1 MNMKKIIYVICTVL
15 VLGASACTEDVDY
28 TPGLPV
34 AEDCIYASFTTDGE
48 ETFVSAT
55 DEKKVTVTVTRENTA
70 NEVVV
75 PLKTLPQT
83 DDCFQVPASVTFAA
97 GAATATFDITFSEV
111 EAEEVYTYSV
121 ALDESAVDSY
131 SQDYI
136 TSITG
141 TVLPEANWDTSLG
154 QGVYSSGNFG
164 PTYCEVQKANG
175 QNWYR
180 VVTPYDSYSVVVKVN
195 EHNTVR
201 LREQPLAWA
210 NVGLP
215 DPELIYISL
224 NSSYTGQDVSG
235 GAGILANMYDPAT
248 GVITMAV
255 DYNCSAGALGTT
267 IDQIQIPQ

>member
-154 QGVYSSGNFG
+154 QGVYSSDIFG

-195 EHNTVR
+195 EDNTVR

-235 GAGILANMYDPAT
+235 GAGILANMYNPTT

>member
-1 MNMKKIIYVICTVL
+1 MKKIIYMISMAL
-15 VLGASACTEDVDY
+15 VLGLSACTEDVDY
-28 TPGLPV
+28 TPGQPV
-34 AEDCIYASFTTDGE
+34 AGDCIYASFTTDGE

-55 DEKKVTVTVTRENTA
+55 DERKVTVTVTRENTA

-195 EHNTVR
+195 EDNTVR

-210 NVGLP
+210 NITGLP

-235 GAGILANMYDPAT
+235 GAGILANMYNPTT

>member
-1 MNMKKIIYVICTVL
+1 MKKIIYMISMAL
-15 VLGASACTEDVDY
+15 VLGLSACTEDVDY
-28 TPGLPV
+28 TPGQPV
-34 AEDCIYASFTTDGE
+34 AGDCIYASFTTDGE

-55 DEKKVTVTVTRENTA
+55 DERKVTVTVTRENTA

-195 EHNTVR
+195 EDNTVR

-215 DPELIYISL
+215 DLELIYISL

-235 GAGILANMYDPAT
+235 GAGILANMYNPTT

>member
-154 QGVYSSGNFG
+154 QGVYSSDIFG
-164 PTYCEVQKANG
+164 PTYCEVQKDNG

-195 EHNTVR
+195 EDNTVR

>member
-83 DDCFQVPASVTFAA
+83 DDCFQVPANVTFAA

-195 EHNTVR
+195 EDNTVR